1 VRLALKP
8 RARQWHD
15 QIRWIWRQDDHV
27 RDVKQLEAAWLR
39 IFGTALPP
47 RYAGTVYDA
56 ADACWRMVTSPAWD
70 ALWADVYDAGD
81 REYRITYDGR
91 VWYYGCDGGA
101 VGLISGPYALVP

>member
-1 VRLALKP
+1 
-8 RARQWHD
+8 
-15 QIRWIWRQDDHV
+15 
-27 RDVKQLEAAWLR
+27 
-39 IFGTALPP
+39 
-47 RYAGTVYDA
+47 
-56 ADACWRMVTSPAWD
+56 MVTSPAWD